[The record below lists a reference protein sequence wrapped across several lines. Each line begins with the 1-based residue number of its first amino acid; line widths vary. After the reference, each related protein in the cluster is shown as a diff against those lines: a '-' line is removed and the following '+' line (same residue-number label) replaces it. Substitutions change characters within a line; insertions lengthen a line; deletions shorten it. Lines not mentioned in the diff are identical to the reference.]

1 MADDQDGDPC
11 RSGPIQARGLIAYS
25 VRQIV
30 KLLVV
35 LLAAAVI
42 PTAGMAQGRGGFG
55 FRHGGFAKFHRPWP
69 AQGPP
74 RGAWTEPPPG
84 AFPAPGPWRVQQ
96 DAVRMGVRGG
106 RMAPLGYV
114 ISNLQRRTPGRQL
127 DTTVEFEDG
136 RPVYRVR
143 WITNQGRRIDYVV
156 DAATGRYL
164 GER

>member
-1 MADDQDGDPC
+1 
-11 RSGPIQARGLIAYS
+11 

-30 KLLVV
+30 KLLIV

-42 PTAGMAQGRGGFG
+42 PIAGGAQARGGFG

-69 AQGPP
+69 AQAPPP
-74 RGAWTEPPPG
+74 RAPWVGPGYWRAPQDMVRTE
-84 AFPAPGPWRVQQ
+84 
-96 DAVRMGVRGG
+96 VRGG
-106 RMAPLGYV
+106 QMAPLSYV
-114 ISNLQRRTPGRQL
+114 IANLQRRAPGRQL
-127 DTTVEFEDG
+127 DTAVEFEDG

-156 DAATGRYL
+156 DAATGRYI